1 MEWAKMD
8 DRSIRLFG
16 SVSVR
21 PRRFANSVDN
31 SVENWRHTKR
41 STKYAKGA
49 GNEREVK
56 SIIERA
62 RDGKKAVEIDPWLA
76 DTSSRCIISGE
87 ATMRAKYRDSEKED

>member
-1 MEWAKMD
+1 MD

-76 DTSSRCIISGE
+76 DTSSRCIIS
-87 ATMRAKYRDSEKED
+87 MRAKYRDSVKED